1 MHWACMS
8 SLQLSIFLFL
18 FWCNIHFCFRLLS
31 FTTVICLCCSPA
43 AQENT
48 GRMQGRKYAILLVRN
63 KTQHC
68 RVVWGWLRCEMW
80 ADVGVT
86 AVPRIRWIFLTRS
99 LLKRKISYNNCPAMW
114 TLKPTAVFELGR
126 VFFLLISNVASGI
139 ELHKRSLKMQR
150 LFLFFLFFNCI
161 WAAWYFFSSFN
172 LLTIVV
178 NILQS
183 KKKFFLC
190 SSRILAL
197 LILFLWFH
205 FLYTFWLV

>member
-1 MHWACMS
+1 MHWAFNLCTAQMS

-114 TLKPTAVFELGR
+114 TLKPIAVFELGR

-139 ELHKRSLKMQR
+139 ELHKRSLKTQR
-150 LFLFFLFFNCI
+150 LFLFFFIFFFQLYMSCMV
-161 WAAWYFFSSFN
+161 FFQFIQ
-172 LLTIVV
+172 LV
-178 NILQS
+178 NNSCQHS
-183 KKKFFLC
+183 PVKKKV
-190 SSRILAL
+190 
-197 LILFLWFH
+197 LFYIQVVYWH
-205 FLYTFWLV
+205 Y